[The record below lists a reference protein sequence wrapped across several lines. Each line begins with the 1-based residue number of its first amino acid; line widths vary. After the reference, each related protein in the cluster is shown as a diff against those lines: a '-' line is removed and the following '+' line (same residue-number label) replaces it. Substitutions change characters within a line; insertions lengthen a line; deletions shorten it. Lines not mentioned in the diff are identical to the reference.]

1 MSDMT
6 RSVIGVEIAEESIR
20 AVEVTGGRN
29 PSLVAAGE
37 VLLPP
42 GAARDSEVLDAD
54 AVALAL
60 SQLWVQAGFRRR
72 KVVLSV
78 ANRRL
83 LVREYTAPNLP
94 AEQLRAALPFEVE
107 DLLPVPADRAVIDFY
122 PLTIENQVA
131 KGLLVAGAAEG
142 IEGLIAALRK
152 AKLWVEAVD
161 FLPFGL
167 ARAVAMVVP
176 NDSGPVAVAAVGEH
190 TTSFTV
196 VVDGIPRYARIVPV
210 DVVPGL
216 HALMAADGAFGEAGP
231 VSTARRALP
240 HEALAHD
247 PSLRD
252 LAGRIRETLE
262 FCDRSAEAIS
272 PRQLFLTGSLALVP
286 EVQAALR
293 EGIGIEVRPLL
304 PADIIPLARALV
316 DKNLPASLTGA
327 LGVTLGATK
336 S

>member
-1 MSDMT
+1 MT

-37 VLLPP
+37 VLLPA

-54 AVALAL
+54 AVALAA
-60 SQLWVQAGFRRR
+60 SQLWAQAGFRRR
-72 KVVLSV
+72 NVVLSV

-94 AEQLRAALPFEVE
+94 IKQLRAALPFEIM
-107 DLLPVPADRAVIDFY
+107 DLLPTSADRAVIDFY
-122 PLTIENQVA
+122 PLAIENKLA
-131 KGLLVAGAAEG
+131 KGLLVAGAADG
-142 IEGLIAALRK
+142 IEGLIAALGK
-152 AKLWVEAVD
+152 AGLWVDAVD

-167 ARAVAMVVP
+167 ARAVARAVP
-176 NDSGPVAVAAVGEH
+176 DGSGPVAVAAVGEH
-190 TTSFTV
+190 TTSFAV
-196 VVDGIPRYARIVPV
+196 VIDGIPRYARIIPV
-210 DVVPGL
+210 DVLPGL
-216 HALMAADGAFGEAGP
+216 HTLMAADGGFGEAGP

-252 LAGRIRETLE
+252 LVTRIRQTLE

-286 EVQAALR
+286 ELQTALR
-293 EGIGIEVRPLL
+293 AGIDIEVRPLM
-304 PADIIPLARALV
+304 PADVVTRAKALAGE
-316 DKNLPASLTGA
+316 DLPASLIGA

-336 S
+336 

>member
-1 MSDMT
+1 MT

-20 AVEVTGGRN
+20 AVEVTGGRA
-29 PSLVAAGE
+29 PMLVAAGE

-42 GAARDSEVLDAD
+42 GAARDSEVVDAD
-54 AVALAL
+54 AVALAAT
-60 SQLWVQAGFRRR
+60 QLWAQAGFRSR

-94 AEQLRAALPFEVE
+94 AKQLRAALPFELE

-122 PLTIENQVA
+122 PLAIENKLA

-142 IEGLIAALRK
+142 IEGLLAALKK
-152 AKLWVEAVD
+152 AGLWVDNVD

-167 ARAVAMVVP
+167 ARAVGRVIPAG
-176 NDSGPVAVAAVGEH
+176 SGPVAVAAVGEH

-196 VVDGIPRYARIVPV
+196 VHDGIPRYARIIPV
-210 DVVPGL
+210 DVLPGL
-216 HALMAADGAFGEAGP
+216 HALMAADGGFGDAGP

-252 LAGRIRETLE
+252 LVTRIRETLE
-262 FCDRSAEAIS
+262 FCQRSAEAIA
-272 PRQLFLTGSLALVP
+272 PRQLFLTGSLAVVSEL
-286 EVQAALR
+286 QAALR
-293 EGIGIEVRPLL
+293 AGIDIEVRPLM
-304 PADIIPLARALV
+304 PADVVPWAKALAGE
-316 DKNLPASLTGA
+316 NLPASLLGA

-336 S
+336 

>member
-1 MSDMT
+1 MS
-6 RSVIGVEIAEESIR
+6 RSIIGIEIAEESIR
-20 AVEVTGGRN
+20 AVEVTLGRK
-29 PSLVAAGE
+29 PTLVAAGE
-37 VLLPP
+37 VLLPA
-42 GAARDSEVLDAD
+42 GAARDSEVIDAD

-60 SQLWVQAGFRRR
+60 NQLWAQAGFRRR
-72 KVVLSV
+72 KVILAV

-94 AEQLRAALPFEVE
+94 AKQLRAALPFEIQ
-107 DLLPVPADRAVIDFY
+107 DLLTVSPDKAVIDFY
-122 PLTIENQVA
+122 PLAIENQLA
-131 KGLLVAGAAEG
+131 RGLLVAGAAEG

-152 AKLWVEAVD
+152 AQLRVEGVD
-161 FLPFGL
+161 CLPFGL

-176 NDSGPVAVAAVGEH
+176 DGSGPVAVAAVGEH

-196 VVDGIPRYARIVPV
+196 VVDGIPRYVRIVPV
-210 DVVPGL
+210 DVLPGL
-216 HALMAADGAFGEAGP
+216 HTLMAADGGFGEAGP

-262 FCDRSAEAIS
+262 FCGRSAEAIS
-272 PRQLFLTGSLALVP
+272 PRQLFLTGSMALVP

-293 EGIGIEVRPLL
+293 DGINIELRPLL
-304 PADIIPLARALV
+304 PADVVPMARALV
-316 DKNLPASLTGA
+316 PENLPASLIGA
-327 LGVTLGATK
+327 LGVTLEGTRK
-336 S
+336 